1 MDSETKILKALTE
14 LQEKHISND
23 AALLQL
29 CKELSRYCGELDEK
43 IMRLEKEISG
53 TTSQVAILESDVRE
67 LRVKMDLKT
76 SVH

>member
-53 TTSQVAILESDVRE
+53 TTSLTQIHEAEIRE
-67 LRVKMDLKT
+67 LKKAMDSKA